1 MKFIRKLLT
10 VLFMVLLAALMILPA
25 AAEEE
30 YDIVVY
36 VDNINGNNSNDGLT
50 EATAVKVEKYGE
62 AILSAKVSIKL
73 SDGTAYESS
82 TCTMTMR
89 SMLEALNRMS
99 LTTQQLAAVRTMIEK
114 FAIIKSWDTAN
125 LYA

>member
-50 EATAVKVEKYGE
+50 GATAVKVEKYGE